1 MRSGSSP
8 GRIFCIVKLFELLH
22 SQEFAREGGHAS
34 FLSSSHPSPPTMPSS
49 ALREDHLLR
58 CTKKRDSHSAVPFFC
73 IVKLF
78 ELLHSQ
84 EFARG
89 GGHAFFLSSAHS
101 LPADNAIE
109 RLREDHLL
117 RCTKN
122 AVRKFARPHF
132 LHRQAVRTP
141 AFSGVRARRRARGTI
156 FHMPLCLCSPLFEG
170 RFPNFHAVL
179 SRAQPLQRA
188 SQHGA
193 FRRIPHKIGIQP
205 QIAPVRRF
213 EALLGDAR

>member
-1 MRSGSSP
+1 MR
-8 GRIFCIVKLFELLH
+8 
-22 SQEFAREGGHAS
+22 
-34 FLSSSHPSPPTMPSS
+34 
-49 ALREDHLLR
+49 R

-89 GGHAFFLSSAHS
+89 GGHTAFLSSAHS

-109 RLREDHLL
+109 RL
-117 RCTKN
+117 
-122 AVRKFARPHF
+122 ARRSSLTVHQKTGQSLGCPVF

-170 RFPNFHAVL
+170 RLPNFHAVL

>member
-1 MRSGSSP
+1 MRSGNSP
-8 GRIFCIVKLFELLH
+8 GRIFCIVRPFALLH
-22 SQEFAREGGHAS
+22 SQKFAREGGHAT
-34 FLSSSHPSPPTMPSS
+34 FLSSS
-49 ALREDHLLR
+49 L
-58 CTKKRDSHSAVPFFC
+58 PF
-73 IVKLF
+73 
-78 ELLHSQ
+78 
-84 EFARG
+84 
-89 GGHAFFLSSAHS
+89 
-101 LPADNAIE
+101 PADNAIE
-109 RLREDHLL
+109 RL
-117 RCTKN
+117 
-122 AVRKFARPHF
+122 ARRSSLTVHQKTGQSLGCPVF

-170 RFPNFHAVL
+170 RLPNFHAVL